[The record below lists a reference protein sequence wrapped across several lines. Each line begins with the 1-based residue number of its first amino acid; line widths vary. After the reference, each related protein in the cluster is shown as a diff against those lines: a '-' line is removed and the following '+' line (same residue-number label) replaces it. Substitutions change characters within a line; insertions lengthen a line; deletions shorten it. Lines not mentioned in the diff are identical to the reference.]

1 MEHKTERNTKR
12 EETRRLHKEHIESKY
27 FTSFTINL
35 AELFSIKAIYVF
47 NFVNPAFPIWI

>member
-12 EETRRLHKEHIESKY
+12 EETRREHKEHTESKF

-35 AELFSIKAIYVF
+35 AELFSVKGI
-47 NFVNPAFPIWI
+47 